1 MMPSSCTEP
10 VESMMDLVASVR
22 RRGVHLWA
30 EQGALRYRA
39 PPGALSPQD
48 KARLAAASVK
58 IAMLL
63 DQSSVQPAL
72 QRRAPSDRVPLT
84 VPQLVHW
91 HVNHLRERTTRR
103 SVTSAT
109 RLRGA
114 VDLSLLRA
122 SVDTTVRRHEALRTR
137 IRVSEGVPI
146 QQVDERLGYQFEIV
160 DLTGVSED
168 LRDAHLEQI
177 IQDLILQPV
186 HVSEGPMFGVRVVQL
201 RPNELVLVAAMEHS
215 ISDAVSNDILLREI
229 FQSYEETSHG
239 RVPHLPEIPIQ
250 FADYAVW
257 LSKLK
262 TQPQLINRHRR
273 YWSER
278 LPSQPRLQFPP
289 DGDVDI
295 AGGSPWARVPIR
307 ISATLKSQLT
317 EWCRRR
323 RTTLVLAVFTA
334 LVALLLRWCGAR
346 EGVVAY
352 QIDGRAS
359 PLLANTIGYFADNL
373 YLRVQLREH
382 DTFLDLLEYIMEE
395 YCAAHEHALL
405 NPIDEQF
412 AHPELVRG
420 TGLNWIPQQPTSA
433 VARIEAS
440 TALMISP
447 VEFSYPLPLDF
458 DADYEP
464 GVVMTDQGSTIEGRV
479 VFPLSRFRV
488 STMTAFADCLLLF
501 ITELIRQPDQ
511 RIVAMQLT
519 GHPDSMSTRVAPV
532 VGPPKCG
539 T

>member
-1 MMPSSCTEP
+1 
-10 VESMMDLVASVR
+10 MDLVASVR

-39 PPGALSPQD
+39 PRGALSPQD
-48 KARLAAASVK
+48 KARLAAASVE

-63 DQSSVQPAL
+63 DQPIVRPTL

-91 HVNHLRERTTRR
+91 HMNHLAERPTRR

-109 RLRGA
+109 RLRGV

-122 SVDTTVRRHEALRTR
+122 SVDITVRRHEALRTR
-137 IRVSEGVPI
+137 IRILEQMPV
-146 QQVDERLGYQFEIV
+146 QHVDEGLGYQFEIV

-168 LRDAHLEQI
+168 LRDARLEQL

-186 HVSEGPMFGVRVVQL
+186 RVSDGPMFGVRVVLL
-201 RPNELVLVAAMEHS
+201 RPNELVLIAAMEHS
-215 ISDAVSNDILLREI
+215 ISDAVSNDVLLRDI
-229 FQSYEETSHG
+229 FQIYEETSHG

-262 TQPQLINRHRR
+262 M
-273 YWSER
+273 
-278 LPSQPRLQFPP
+278 QPRLLSRHRSYWSQRLSSQRRLRFPL
-289 DGDVDI
+289 DSDVEVER
-295 AGGSPWARVPIR
+295 GSPWARVPIK
-307 ISATLKSQLT
+307 INATLKSQLM

-334 LVALLLRWCGAR
+334 LVALILRWCGVR

-352 QIDGRAS
+352 QIDGRAN
-359 PLLANTIGYFADNL
+359 PLLANTIGYFADAL

-382 DTFLDLLEYIMEE
+382 DTFLGLLENIMEE
-395 YCAAHEHALL
+395 YCAAQEHALL

-412 AHPELVRG
+412 GASELVRG
-420 TGLNWIPQQPTSA
+420 TGLNWIPQQSTNA
-433 VARIEAS
+433 LARIEAS
-440 TALMISP
+440 ATLMVSP
-447 VEFSYPLPLDF
+447 VEFTYPLPLDF

-464 GVVMTDQGSTIEGRV
+464 GVVMTDQGSTIEGGV
-479 VFPLSRFRV
+479 AFPLSRFRV
-488 STMTAFADCLLLF
+488 STMTAFADSLLLF
-501 ITELIRQPDQ
+501 ITELVRQPDQ
-511 RIVAMQLT
+511 RIAEMQLT
-519 GHPDSMSTRVAPV
+519 GHPASSTRVAPAV
-532 VGPPKCG
+532 DPPRCG